1 MFDVIG
7 PMRPGRAEVGSV
19 RGLDIRSD
27 RQPPGQP
34 MGIGTSSG
42 GGGMDDDILRRLGTL
57 EKDMSDVKVQ
67 IGSIAAQLPHLATK
81 ADVSDVRTSISDVK
95 TSVSDV
101 RTSVSDLRAFVNE
114 VKTSIVQWVVGTT
127 IAVATLAFAIAKF
140 VH

>member
-1 MFDVIG
+1 MK
-7 PMRPGRAEVGSV
+7 PGRAEVGSV

-67 IGSIAAQLPHLATK
+67 IGSIAAQIPHLPTK
-81 ADVSDVRTSISDVK
+81 AD
-95 TSVSDV
+95 VSDV

-127 IAVATLAFAIAKF
+127 IAVAALAFAIAKF